1 MSDKFVPYHLRDI
14 NNHPAHFDDNQKSNW
29 ICTAKKAKK
38 NYQYQQQ
45 YPAFDI
51 PTSFYEIIY
60 IQTISQQLQFL
71 VVLVELA
78 HLPSHDTLIYVQIK
92 QLFRLIFQSENQL
105 YSWRPL
111 REDIYPAVNN
121 ELFEWPIKSSI
132 LDIQL
137 KLNEWYNWA
146 LSHCEVSSPSLLQ
159 QNFRHDDVNSNT
171 NIKVLSK
178 CTCHD
183 TSLYCPGEKWG
194 L

>member
-1 MSDKFVPYHLRDI
+1 LVIIMLDKFVPYHLCDI
-14 NNHPAHFDDNQKSNW
+14 NNSPAHLDDNQKSNW
-29 ICTAKKAKK
+29 I
-38 NYQYQQQ
+38 
-45 YPAFDI
+45 
-51 PTSFYEIIY
+51 
-60 IQTISQQLQFL
+60 L
-71 VVLVELA
+71 ELA